1 MLGVFLFTL
10 RPCSLSQGLSK
21 SLELVPFGL
30 GYAVVKSTC
39 RTYPNF
45 TWLLESQLLTL
56 CLYNKTEP
64 SLRLH
69 KEHYKSY
76 LLRLGRN

>member
-39 RTYPNF
+39 RAHPNF
-45 TWLLESQLLTL
+45 YMAARISTP
-56 CLYNKTEP
+56 N
-64 SLRLH
+64 LRLIQQD
-69 KEHYKSY
+69 
-76 LLRLGRN
+76 